1 MKDSYFFSQLFFF
14 FHYFL
19 NQISF
24 SSFFFFS
31 YFELIL
37 RNWQLTNIQLDS
49 WLMVSC
55 VPKEMFSFPWPWVW
69 VPLISIIVIYI
80 SHKSKQNLSHFIFF
94 LFYFSFG
101 PRKMNAY
108 HAILWLMHVCC
119 SKKKKKWW
127 WNPYPDDTHW
137 FLDLYHHVCNGVR
150 CNACFW
156 GSIRY
161 SCIMHASILYTIR
174 DQQNQSDR
182 KYIWSFGFEDRLQ
195 KDWNG
200 RLFIEKWRNFF
211 DMFVYIFILGNR
223 GFHYYFVYSHSGSC
237 EPSKQEARNPPNS
250 LWQSESCTAFCLNS
264 RTFLVVTSWP
274 LKLHET
280 PRHVTKW
287 AT

>member
-1 MKDSYFFSQLFFF
+1 MKSIFRW
-14 FHYFL
+14 HT
-19 NQISF
+19 
-24 SSFFFFS
+24 
-31 YFELIL
+31 LIF
-37 RNWQLTNIQLDS
+37 RFVW
-49 WLMVSC
+49 SC
-55 VPKEMFSFPWPWVW
+55 MQWCK
-69 VPLISIIVIYI
+69 Y
-80 SHKSKQNLSHFIFF
+80 
-94 LFYFSFG
+94 
-101 PRKMNAY
+101 
-108 HAILWLMHVCC
+108 
-119 SKKKKKWW
+119 
-127 WNPYPDDTHW
+127 
-137 FLDLYHHVCNGVR
+137 
-150 CNACFW
+150 ACFW

-182 KYIWSFGFEDRLQ
+182 KYIWSFDFEDRLQ